1 MTRQAGF
8 KKKAAMHKLKH
19 QFMDQFGQ
27 LRKERALWFHVVC
40 QAIQDLV
47 PENPADAEAFFH
59 GPIIPAQMC
68 GVEPDYI
75 RRVLSQMDLLKI
87 NEDWLND
94 GGQSAGRFVA

>member
-1 MTRQAGF
+1 MTRQAEF
-8 KKKAAMHKLKH
+8 RKKAAMQKIKP

-27 LRKERALWFHVVC
+27 LRKERALLFHVVC

-47 PENPADAEAFFH
+47 PENPSGAEAFFH
-59 GPIIPAQMC
+59 GPIISAQMC
-68 GVEPDYI
+68 GVDPDYI

-87 NEDWLND
+87 NQDWLSD